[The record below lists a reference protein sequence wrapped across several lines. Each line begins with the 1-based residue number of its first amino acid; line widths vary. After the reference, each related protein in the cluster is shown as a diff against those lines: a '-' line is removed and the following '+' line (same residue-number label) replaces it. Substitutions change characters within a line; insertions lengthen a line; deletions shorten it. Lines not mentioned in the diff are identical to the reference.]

1 MKAANAEL
9 QHALESVS
17 AFSKSMAFDFLTK
30 LSISDRKKSA
40 SDGIS
45 PTFKRRASE
54 GGIDN
59 VMTKR
64 MSISISASNGN
75 GGGDSLTPSAPTS
88 DHRVPFGFWPSK
100 RNASASA
107 LAGRKDTKQPS
118 LSEPEVEAQGKGKA
132 IATSSPAMSEEL
144 RRKLEQ
150 LRLGTDPRQDN
161 GEGSSRSQSKLPART
176 VPQSKQ
182 EYFRHKAPLPDV
194 RLSLGQRAS
203 GVRRI
208 DADTQIASVYDRIV
222 AYAEHPGLPIAST
235 DKERFLQSFSPTPV
249 RSVLEPHGPAPTA
262 VMQAGPSKRPSK
274 VPVKQQ
280 TTQREPLRMS
290 CAPVL
295 APVAIRAGPSKVP
308 SLMSLTTD
316 PSSRP
321 STEDES
327 VFDIPEWM
335 TIGTTPN
342 KFTTSA
348 PSSVKEKEIGVAK

>member
-9 QHALESVS
+9 QHALESIS

-45 PTFKRRASE
+45 PTCKRRASE

-59 VMTKR
+59 VMNKR
-64 MSISISASNGN
+64 MSISIPASKGN
-75 GGGDSLTPSAPTS
+75 TGGDSLTPSPTS

-176 VPQSKQ
+176 VSQSKQ

-208 DADTQIASVYDRIV
+208 DADTQIASVYDRVV

-235 DKERFLQSFSPTPV
+235 DKERFHQSFSPTPV
-249 RSVLEPHGPAPTA
+249 RSVLEPHVPAPTA
-262 VMQAGPSKRPSK
+262 DMQAGPSKRPSK

-295 APVAIRAGPSKVP
+295 APVAIRAGPSKAP

-321 STEDES
+321 STKDES
-327 VFDIPEWM
+327 VFDIPECM

-342 KFTTSA
+342 TVTTSA